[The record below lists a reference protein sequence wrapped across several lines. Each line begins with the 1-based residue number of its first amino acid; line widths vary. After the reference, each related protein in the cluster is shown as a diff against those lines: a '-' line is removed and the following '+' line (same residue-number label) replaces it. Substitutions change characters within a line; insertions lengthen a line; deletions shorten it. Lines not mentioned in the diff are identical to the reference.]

1 MSMEI
6 LQHAVVT
13 LVALAASA
21 VLVRRVFGFVE
32 PRAGRTGCAGCPS
45 AQGAC
50 GPTTQATSGA
60 TVHHP
65 AVLIRTSAHERI
77 QPSRTPRRADSLE
90 WLDPS

>member
-1 MSMEI
+1 MSIEI

-32 PRAGRTGCAGCPS
+32 PRASRIGCAGCPS

-50 GPTTQATSGA
+50 RATTQATSGA

-65 AVLIRTSAHERI
+65 AVLIRTSAHEGS
-77 QPSRTPRRADSLE
+77 QTSPRPTRVDSVE
-90 WLDPS
+90 RLDLA

>member
-21 VLVRRVFGFVE
+21 VLVRRGFGFVE

-50 GPTTQATSGA
+50 RATTQATSGA
-60 TVHHP
+60 TVQHP
-65 AVLIRTSAHERI
+65 AVLIPTSALVRR
-77 QPSRTPRRADSLE
+77 QTSRTPRRAGSIGR
-90 WLDPS
+90 LDPS